1 MRYIYISISV
11 AILVSCGCSPHLVS
25 GTMISSKGLNEYTL
39 AGVKY
44 FLHLPADMG
53 LNPNFK
59 SAETSS
65 CSYTFFVR
73 RPFTPGSMMEE
84 RYANQLIVTYFTDKQ
99 YQGLRQS
106 DGATFF
112 PDLYAFT
119 IDKIHPEVTSY
130 KLPEGRGAILRY
142 DVRDA
147 EGIFCLT
154 AVVLDGKKPGSV
166 FNTDV
171 ELMKEALK
179 SFRVS
184 ENRARKPE
192 EAR

>member
-1 MRYIYISISV
+1 MRNIYINISV
-11 AILVSCGCSPHLVS
+11 ILFVSCGCSPHLLS
-25 GTMISSKGLNEYTL
+25 ETMISSKGLNEYTL
-39 AGVKY
+39 AGVRY

-53 LNPNFK
+53 PNPNFK
-59 SAETSS
+59 SAETAS
-65 CSYTFFVR
+65 CAYTFFVG

-84 RYANQLIVTYFTDKQ
+84 RYSNQLIVTYFTDKQ
-99 YQGLRQS
+99 YQGLKQR

-130 KLPEGRGAILRY
+130 KSLERRGAILRY
-142 DVRDA
+142 DVRGT

-154 AVVLDGKKPGSV
+154 AVVLDEKKSGSV
-166 FNTDV
+166 FKTDV
-171 ELMKEALK
+171 ELMKAVLK

-184 ENRARKPE
+184 ENRVRKPAD
-192 EAR
+192 AR

>member
-1 MRYIYISISV
+1 MRHIYINISV
-11 AILVSCGCSPHLVS
+11 VIFVSCGCSPHLLS
-25 GTMISSKGLNEYTL
+25 ETMISSKGLNEYNL
-39 AGVKY
+39 AGVGY

-59 SAETSS
+59 SAETAS
-65 CSYTFFVR
+65 CAYTFFVG

-84 RYANQLIVTYFTDKQ
+84 RYSNQLIVTYFTDKQ
-99 YQGLRQS
+99 YQGLKQR

-119 IDKIHPEVTSY
+119 IEKIHPEVTSY

-142 DVRDA
+142 DVRGA

-171 ELMKEALK
+171 ELMKAVLK

-184 ENRARKPE
+184 ENRARKPAG
-192 EAR
+192 AR